1 MKCEQSIIH
10 SWLRQSWIMNFG
22 STLYNYLFSEKDD
35 KVVLMISQE
44 GVEYIVCTLSHKTL
58 FQQPLDLNFATGE
71 ELTFFINGKGKFWEN
86 PCVIQGKP
94 MLYTGERSG

>member
-1 MKCEQSIIH
+1 
-10 SWLRQSWIMNFG
+10 
-22 STLYNYLFSEKDD
+22 
-35 KVVLMISQE
+35 MISQE

-86 PCVIQGKP
+86 PCFIQGKP
-94 MLYTGERSG
+94 MLYTGEAHALYRENPYIIQGKGLDEHNL